1 MSGSSL
7 SSSFLGPGADSTTSD
22 ERNAL
27 FVHLWPGCHGSP
39 HLVQG
44 VPRPVGREEDEGA
57 KDEEPGD
64 EDEPAAEEEVRKG
77 LCILALEPEEP

>member
-1 MSGSSL
+1 MTMSGSSL

-27 FVHLWPGCHGSP
+27 FVHLWAGCHGSP

-57 KDEEPGD
+57 EDEEP
-64 EDEPAAEEEVRKG
+64 EDEEEVRKG